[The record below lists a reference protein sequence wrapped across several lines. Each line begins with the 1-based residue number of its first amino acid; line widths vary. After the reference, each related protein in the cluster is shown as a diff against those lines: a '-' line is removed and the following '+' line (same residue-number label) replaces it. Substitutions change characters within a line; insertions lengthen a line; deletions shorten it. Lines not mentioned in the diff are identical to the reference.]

1 MSFIDIIYNI
11 QKKVKFNALFKKE
24 ILFNLFVM
32 KFCIEFFIHNSII
45 YNSIYIIK
53 YIIIIHCGNVGTLIN
68 KAIDREKVVENFGQI
83 CGKILSTKL

>member
-1 MSFIDIIYNI
+1 MLYS
-11 QKKVKFNALFKKE
+11 KSKFYLIF
-24 ILFNLFVM
+24 FTG
-32 KFCIEFFIHNSII
+32 KFYTEYFIHIFII